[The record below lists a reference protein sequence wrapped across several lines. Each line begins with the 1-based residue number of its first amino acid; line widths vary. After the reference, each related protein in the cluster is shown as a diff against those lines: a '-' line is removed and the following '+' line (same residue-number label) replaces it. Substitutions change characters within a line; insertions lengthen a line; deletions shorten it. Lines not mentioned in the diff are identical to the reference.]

1 MLMDRFRVS
10 QRIACR
16 LVGQPRATQRYE
28 AVPRAGESAL
38 THAILELAN
47 LYGRYGYRT
56 VTGLLQQQGWAVQH
70 GRVWRIWQ
78 AEGLKVPIKQKP
90 RGRLF
95 LNDGSCIRL
104 RPQYKNH
111 VWSYD
116 FVSCQTH
123 DGRKFRVLVIL
134 DEFSRE
140 CLALVVARNI
150 KSMDVLEALS
160 VLMIER
166 GVPAYI
172 RSDNGPE
179 FVAQILR
186 QWLAKVG
193 VQTAYIEPGSP
204 WENGYCESFNGK
216 FRDQFLNG
224 EIFYSLKEAV
234 TLIERWRYHYNHVRP
249 HSSLGFRPPAPLTKL
264 PAYAGSFQL
273 KPPTGAPPMHNP

>member
-1 MLMDRFRVS
+1 MLQERFHVS
-10 QRIACR
+10 ERIACR
-16 LVGQPRATQRYE
+16 VVGQPRTTQRYE
-28 AVPRAGESAL
+28 AVPRANESAL

-56 VTGLLQQQGWAVQH
+56 VTGLLQAQGWSVHH

-78 AEGLKVPIKQKP
+78 AEGLKVPHKHQP

-104 RPQYKNH
+104 RPLSRNH

-116 FVSCQTH
+116 FVSCETH
-123 DGRKFRVLVIL
+123 DGRKFRVLVVL
-134 DEFSRE
+134 DEFTRE
-140 CLALVVARNI
+140 CLALMVARSI
-150 KSMDVLEALS
+150 KAWDVLETLATLIVTHGLPS
-160 VLMIER
+160 
-166 GVPAYI
+166 YI

-179 FVAQILR
+179 FVARELR
-186 QWLAKVG
+186 QWLSHIG

-224 EIFYSLKEAV
+224 EIFYSLKEAII
-234 TLIERWRYHYNHVRP
+234 LIERWRHHYNHVRP
-249 HSSLGFRPPAPLTKL
+249 HSSLGYRPPAPLMKL
-264 PAYAGSFQL
+264 PAKAGSFIN
-273 KPPTGAPPMHNP
+273 PTDQELQPMTIN